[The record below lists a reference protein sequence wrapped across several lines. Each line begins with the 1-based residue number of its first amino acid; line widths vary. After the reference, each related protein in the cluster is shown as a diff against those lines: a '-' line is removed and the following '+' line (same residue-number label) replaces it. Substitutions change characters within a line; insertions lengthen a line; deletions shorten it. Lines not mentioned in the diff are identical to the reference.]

1 MMWKIGIIGCGMIA
15 EFHAEAIANV
25 YGAQLTAVYGRNTEK
40 AKGFAS
46 KYQCA
51 AYDDLDD
58 FLAMADV
65 DIVTIATPSGAHMEP
80 ALAAA
85 AAGKHIICE
94 KPLEINEERISC
106 MIDAAQNHGVLLS
119 GIFNR
124 RFNPAVTSLKTAID
138 QRRFGTLSL
147 CDAQIKWYR
156 DQAYYD
162 SGAWRGTKKYDGGGV
177 LMNQSIHTIDL
188 LLYFMGDVR
197 RVSGSTACVSHDL
210 IEVEDTAVAIL
221 EFVNGAKGVIQATT
235 SCWSAQ
241 GHPAEIHIC
250 GSEGSAF
257 MADDRFRIWDFLHK
271 NEEDD
276 LIKSTLMVK
285 NEIGLGANDPRAINT
300 LGHQRNIEDVLDALD
315 HNTVPMITGQEALKS
330 VRLINAIYKSAEQN
344 GAWITLSSL

>member
-46 KYQCA
+46 KYQCTA
-51 AYDDLDD
+51 FDDLDD

-65 DIVTIATPSGAHMEP
+65 DIVTIATPSGAHLEP

-197 RVSGSTACVSHDL
+197 RHLTEIG
-210 IEVEDTAVAIL
+210 EAVLASQFAVLLL
-221 EFVNGAKGVIQATT
+221 EFLGQAAHFA
-235 SCWSAQ
+235 AQ
-241 GHPAEIHIC
+241 RLMRL
-250 GSEGSAF
+250 F
-257 MADDRFRIWDFLHK
+257 QADGRRLPG
-271 NEEDD
+271 
-276 LIKSTLMVK
+276 MQ
-285 NEIGLGANDPRAINT
+285 DPR
-300 LGHQRNIEDVLDALD
+300 Q
-315 HNTVPMITGQEALKS
+315 
-330 VRLINAIYKSAEQN
+330 VRAVVFAHR
-344 GAWITLSSL
+344 